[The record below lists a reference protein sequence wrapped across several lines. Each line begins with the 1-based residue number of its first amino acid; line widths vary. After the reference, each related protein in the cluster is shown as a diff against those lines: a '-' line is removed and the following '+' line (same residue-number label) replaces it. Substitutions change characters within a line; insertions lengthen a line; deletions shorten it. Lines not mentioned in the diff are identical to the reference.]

1 VLDCGQLFI
10 EQVKNSSRTPLLSVL
25 LYGPSGSGKTALAA
39 TLALKSEFPFIKLI
53 SPDQMLGYSEAAK
66 CSHITKVFNDAYRSP
81 LSVIVID
88 DIERILDYVAIGPR
102 FSNTVLQTLLVLL
115 KKAPSKGRKLL
126 ILATTSQKFV
136 LHDMEFD
143 DAFSAE
149 LLVPPIESLDAV
161 QIVLTEMQAFSDVE
175 IEAIV
180 KEYQNYGIDL
190 TMKTTTTTTTTIS
203 PKLSIGIKKLLMIIE
218 RARQEQPEDRVQSFI
233 SYLKQEGI
241 FLSALK

>member
-136 LHDMEFD
+136 LHDMEF
-143 DAFSAE
+143 
-149 LLVPPIESLDAV
+149 LVPPIESLDAV